1 MMNLTSDIT
10 DYITNVIARPCKQSE
25 AISEIIK
32 MATHNPAWPTA
43 SYEQWQSA
51 IDQAVASGKLTRVSE
66 TIWIPTAV
74 EEVKP
79 KQMEM
84 F

>member
-1 MMNLTSDIT
+1 MMNLASDIT

-32 MATHNPAWPTA
+32 MATHNPAWPKA
-43 SYEQWQSA
+43 SYEQWQAA

-66 TIWIPTAV
+66 TVWIPVKVVEKKAV
-74 EEVKP
+74 QK
-79 KQMEM
+79 EM

>member
-10 DYITNVIARPCKQSE
+10 EYITNVIARPCKQSE

-32 MATHNPAWPTA
+32 MATYNPAWPTA
-43 SYEQWQSA
+43 SYKQWQSA
-51 IDQAVASGKLTRVSE
+51 IDQAVESGKLTRVSE
-66 TIWIPTAV
+66 TIWIPAAV
-74 EEVKP
+74 EAKARQGEL
-79 KQMEM
+79 

>member
-10 DYITNVIARPCKQSE
+10 DFVTNVIARPCKQSE

-43 SYEQWQSA
+43 SYEQWQAA
-51 IDQAVASGKLTRVSE
+51 IDQAVASGRLTRVSE
-66 TIWIPTAV
+66 TVWIPVKVVEKKAV
-74 EEVKP
+74 QK
-79 KQMEM
+79 EM